1 MLMRTS
7 SLLALVFVASF
18 TAGVLHG
25 CGGSSGAK
33 PTPKCVLGSDCSG
46 NLVCALGYCVNA
58 CNNGSKDCNAG
69 ELCVKNDSGNFCRA
83 TEVAQK
89 HCALNSECE
98 SPLVCGRDLTCRVQC
113 AKDVDCPTAQK
124 CTVGGTCAD
133 PAVDFNYDPITND
146 YKKVTTGTAGTTGAA
161 GTGSDGGAGTTGVAG
176 TTGAAGDGGNAGTT
190 GEAGTTGAAGTGT
203 DGGADA
209 AAGTTGAAGS
219 GTDGGGQNPDAAQTV
234 DGVMVTPTDQLRQ
247 GQSGQQSLTITISKA
262 AGGLGNASILDF
274 GGVTGKVDTANST
287 ATKLVIKASA
297 PHGLAPGKRTL
308 KVSTQGGVVTEADVI
323 EVTPITAGPAGS
335 DADGVGFGTTK
346 APYRSLKVA
355 LGAADVGD
363 TISLLDGKYSVAA
376 SAESWGYTLPTDITI
391 VGQSTAN
398 TIIDGVGAT
407 GSPDGFDIT
416 GKLKLQ
422 TLSVQ
427 HFRYGIDTAVAN
439 SSITLQD
446 VYLGG
451 NSSYGIY
458 IEQAAMG
465 TTLNVLGKN
474 STIDQPGQTALYIY
488 NVPNVTVNVTDA
500 TVQGGSQ
507 VVQASYGV
515 SALNLT
521 FTGATVKQLSPNY
534 SAFYIAPSNN
544 QPTSVKLMNC
554 TIAGNVSYSDAKG
567 SLTIAGS
574 TITQVAGAGVSFSGM
589 TLAMSN
595 TTVKMVNN
603 SYQGLDLAGAGTM
616 TLTGVTVDGGNYNVQ
631 QSGAGSSMK
640 VRGSTFKNSYYDGY
654 YITAGDL
661 DFGTATEDGNNALLA
676 PSYSGGYAFYIS
688 RPSGAASGNP
698 ITSSAS
704 AIGTSNNVPGAKTID
719 ATGTAQS
726 QAPQL
731 WYVAV
736 PNKLIFY

>member
-1 MLMRTS
+1 
-7 SLLALVFVASF
+7 
-18 TAGVLHG
+18 
-25 CGGSSGAK
+25 
-33 PTPKCVLGSDCSG
+33 
-46 NLVCALGYCVNA
+46 VNA

-83 TEVAQK
+83 AEVAAMK
-89 HCALNSECE
+89 CTLNSQCE

-113 AKDVDCPTAQK
+113 DKDVDCPTGQK
-124 CTVGGTCAD
+124 CTESKTCAD
-133 PAVDFNYDPITND
+133 PKVDTTYDPVTND
-146 YKKVTTGTAGTTGAA
+146 YKKVSTGTAGTTGAA
-161 GTGSDGGAGTTGVAG
+161 GTGSDGGAGTTGAA
-176 TTGAAGDGGNAGTT
+176 GAAGDGGNAGTT
-190 GEAGTTGAAGTGT
+190 GSAGATGAAGTGT
-203 DGGADA
+203 DGGAGTGVDA

-219 GTDGGGQNPDAAQTV
+219 GTDGGGQNPDAPQAV
-234 DGVMVTPTDQLRQ
+234 DGVTVTPSDQLRQ
-247 GQSGQQSLTITISKA
+247 GQAGQQSATITIKKA

-274 GGVTGKVDTANST
+274 GGVTGKIDTANSS
-287 ATKLVIKASA
+287 ATQLVIKVSA
-297 PHGLAPGKRTL
+297 PHGVALGKRTL
-308 KVSTQGGVVTEADVI
+308 KVSTQGGVVTEADII
-323 EVTPITAGPAGS
+323 EVTAITSGPAGS
-335 DADGVGFGTTK
+335 DTDGIGTTK
-346 APYRSLKVA
+346 SPYRSLK
-355 LGAADVGD
+355 AAISASDVGD
-363 TISLLDGKYSVAA
+363 TIALLDGKYSVAA

-391 VGQSTAN
+391 IGQSTAN

-407 GSPDGFDIT
+407 GSPDGFDVT

-451 NSSYGIY
+451 HASYGIY

-554 TIAGNVSYSDAKG
+554 TISGNVSYSDAKG

-595 TTVKMVNN
+595 TTVKMVNQ
-603 SYQGLDLAGAGTM
+603 SYQGLDLSGSGTM

-661 DFGTATEDGNNALLA
+661 DFGTATEDGNNAVLA

-704 AIGTSNNVPGAKTID
+704 AVGTANNVPGAKTID
-719 ATGTAQS
+719 ASGTAQS